1 MSEPHDRDSLDP
13 PPLNRLNLGY
23 RNERKPELKLD
34 TTPDA
39 LRSAEMVSPFAPA
52 PQKSHSKFENQA
64 ESSKDTFSSSDKKGN
79 GGSSSASSGSGHGI
93 CGNAPASQA
102 TPSGVVS
109 PTTPS
114 VMEGLAADMQARI
127 LALQQSRSGKS
138 NLSRSSSVASAT
150 RPKFNGPT
158 PPTTS
163 PEERRRSIPLP
174 AGGALALGRT
184 PSLRSQQRASLS
196 ERRGMKL
203 DLPAHS
209 DNRPLDPPHRQ
220 APSAPQARS
229 TTRSK
234 PKPFSDYNSYI
245 DAETGSL
252 SFAGKAVL
260 HSKGIDF
267 SSGTSFRISLDELE
281 PIAELGS
288 GNYGSV
294 QKVLHVPT
302 GVTMAMKEIRLELDE
317 ASFRQIIMEL
327 DVLHRCNMDNI
338 VEFYG
343 AFFMEGAVYI
353 CMEYMD
359 GGSINKIY
367 EGGIPEK
374 FLKYITYQ
382 VVRGLRSL
390 KEGYKIIHRDVK
402 PTNMLCSTNGKVKL
416 CDFGVSGNL
425 VASIAKTNIGCQAYM
440 APERIRGSATNST
453 RSSKQPH
460 YSSATYTSES
470 DVWSLGLSI
479 VEMSEGHYPYPPDSY
494 SNIFSQLSAI
504 VDGKPPALDPTKY
517 SKKACD
523 FVSRLVSKNPT
534 SRPRYAEIL
543 RDPWLANEDWSE
555 IEREMGYFVQD
566 RLARGANEEVESA
579 LS

>member
-1 MSEPHDRDSLDP
+1 ME
-13 PPLNRLNLGY
+13 RLNLGY
-23 RNERKPELKLD
+23 SNERRPELKLD
-34 TTPDA
+34 TTPDT
-39 LRSAEMVSPFAPA
+39 LRSLEMVSPFAPSEKQA
-52 PQKSHSKFENQA
+52 AQTQTTEPSPPQEKPTKPANR
-64 ESSKDTFSSSDKKGN
+64 GN
-79 GGSSSASSGSGHGI
+79 ACSSAPAGSVNGQHTSM
-93 CGNAPASQA
+93 PASQA
-102 TPSGVVS
+102 TPSVVS

-138 NLSRSSSVASAT
+138 NLSRSSSLGGGS

-158 PPTTS
+158 PPTSS
-163 PEERRRSIPLP
+163 PEERHRSIPFTP
-174 AGGALALGRT
+174 TGGALALGRT
-184 PSLRSQQRASLS
+184 PSVRTRQRASLS

-203 DLPAHS
+203 DLPSSTERHH
-209 DNRPLDPPHRQ
+209 LDPPQRQ
-220 APSAPQARS
+220 APSAPQGRDDVK
-229 TTRSK
+229 SK
-234 PKPFSDYNSYI
+234 PKPFSDYNRYI

-260 HSKGIDF
+260 HAKGIDF

-281 PIAELGS
+281 PISELGG

-327 DVLHRCNMDNI
+327 DVLHRCHMDNI
-338 VEFYG
+338 VDFYG

-359 GGSINKIY
+359 GGSVNKIY

-374 FLKYITYQ
+374 FLKYITYE
-382 VVRGLRSL
+382 VVRGLNSL
-390 KEGYKIIHRDVK
+390 KEGYNIIHRDVK
-402 PTNMLCSTNGKVKL
+402 PTNVLCSTSGKVKL

-440 APERIRGSATNST
+440 APERIRGSANTAA
-453 RSSKQPH
+453 RPASKQPH
-460 YSSATYTSES
+460 YSSAAYTSES

-504 VDGKPPALDPTKY
+504 VDGQPPGLDPKKY
-517 SKKACD
+517 SQEACE
-523 FVSRLVSKNPT
+523 FVSRLVSKNPN
-534 SRPRYAEIL
+534 SRPRYFEIL
-543 RDPWLANEDWSE
+543 KDPWLAHEDWSN
-555 IEREMGYFVQD
+555 IERDMGKFVQE
-566 RLARGANEEVESA
+566 RLASQEQKQSESVVA
-579 LS
+579 